1 MIDNVMGGARQKVMK
16 QMVEKMIHGESG
28 DIITGLIAS
37 KEIDLLVR
45 VKRLH
50 DAIGLEQIE
59 RIPDKDDRKE
69 QMKGLIGALVAD
81 DVPKFWFEEI
91 GRDRLS
97 NPDDAGQY
105 LDMDGDEWADHCN
118 KIVRSYRKQ
127 GDERPRS
134 AIMTDYVNRKFDVDV
149 EFFVSHVVNWTPD
162 QKRNVASTFLLGNF
176 NAVGNAI
183 DAATERLEEG
193 DTDA

>member
-1 MIDNVMGGARQKVMK
+1 MMNTELMGGARQKVMK

-50 DAIGLEQIE
+50 DALGLEQIE
-59 RIPDKDDRKE
+59 RIPDKEDRKE
-69 QMKGLIGALVAD
+69 QMKGLIEALVSD
-81 DVPKFWFEEI
+81 DVPNFWFEQV
-91 GRDRLS
+91 GREKLE
-97 NPDDAGQY
+97 NADDAEKFV
-105 LDMDGDEWADHCN
+105 DMDGDEWQSQCD
-118 KIVRSYRKQ
+118 KIVRSYRQQ

-134 AIMTDYVNRKFDVDV
+134 AIVCDYVGRKFDVDV
-149 EFFVSHVVNWTPD
+149 GFFVAHVVNWTPQ
-162 QKRNVASTFLLGNF
+162 QKKNVASTFLLGNF

-183 DAATERLEEG
+183 DAATEELEG
-193 DTDA
+193 ADDA

>member
-1 MIDNVMGGARQKVMK
+1 MMDNMMGGARQKVVK

-45 VKRLH
+45 VKKLH
-50 DAIGLEQIE
+50 DALGLEQIE
-59 RIPDKDDRKE
+59 RIPDKQDRKE
-69 QMKGLIGALVAD
+69 QMKGLIEALIAD

-97 NPDDAGQY
+97 NPDDAETY
-105 LDMDGDEWADHCN
+105 LDMDGDEWQSKCD
-118 KIVRSYRKQ
+118 KIVRSYRQQ

-134 AIMTDYVNRKFDVDV
+134 AIICDYVNRKFDVDT
-149 EFFVSHVVNWTPD
+149 EFFVAHVVNWTPD
-162 QKRNVASTFLLGNF
+162 QKRNVAQTFLLGNF

-183 DAATERLEEG
+183 DAATEELEG
-193 DTDA
+193 